1 MTEAKKQILFCDFD
15 GTIIEEDIGR
25 IMVPQL
31 SPEWWSKVK
40 EIYPL
45 VLSGSMGPRSWYY
58 WKFLHA
64 QIDASEY
71 VNLVDS
77 VEVTPGFME
86 FHETVRKSDGE
97 FIILS
102 DGFESYIRMVL
113 EKLGISDQLFYCNTM
128 NIDTGNPKIDFPYLN
143 IECGYCGVCKAGL
156 IASYVEKGYE
166 SVFIGDGLSDIFAAY
181 VSHRVFAKGRLAEQC
196 EREGIAFTPF
206 QDFHDIMPHYAGRFD
221 VERHTPSSHHKCV
234 FGQTGRLV
242 FDVSKV

>member
-77 VEVTPGFME
+77 VEITPGFME

-128 NIDTGNPKIDFPYLN
+128 NIDTG
-143 IECGYCGVCKAGL
+143 
-156 IASYVEKGYE
+156 
-166 SVFIGDGLSDIFAAY
+166 SDIFAAY

-234 FGQTGRLV
+234 FGQTGRIV